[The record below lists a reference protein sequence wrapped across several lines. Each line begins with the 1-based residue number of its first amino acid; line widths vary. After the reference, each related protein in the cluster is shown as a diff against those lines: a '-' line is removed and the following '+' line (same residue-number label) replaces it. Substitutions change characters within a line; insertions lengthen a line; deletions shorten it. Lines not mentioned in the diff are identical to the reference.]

1 MAKRF
6 IDTGLFDDPWFME
19 LSKDGKM
26 LWIYLI
32 TKCNHAGI
40 IDINN
45 KLCKVQ
51 TDIENIETVI
61 QELGNRL
68 VRVDKQLFF
77 IPKFIYYQYP
87 KFPQSTVLQQKSA
100 IEILTKY
107 GLFKNGKLTV
117 DKELNKS

>member
-26 LWIYLI
+26 LWVYLI

-45 KLCKVQ
+45 KLCKFQ
-51 TDIENIETVI
+51 TDIENIDTVI
-61 QELGNRL
+61 QELGDRL
-68 VRVDKQLFF
+68 HRVDKQLFF

-87 KFPQSTVLQQKSA
+87 KFPQSKVMQQKSA

-107 GLFKNGKLTV
+107 GLFKEGKLTV
-117 DKELNKS
+117 NKEL